1 MRLVFP
7 VHNLRRE
14 GDEAGK
20 PIGAVALAA
29 EGVDEDH
36 GLILGRMSLAMSFAF
51 MARVSG
57 VSRYMVVR
65 ANSL

>member
-1 MRLVFP
+1 M
-7 VHNLRRE
+7 N
-14 GDEAGK
+14 
-20 PIGAVALAA
+20 
-29 EGVDEDH
+29 EDH
-36 GLILGRMSLAMSFAF
+36 GSILGRMSLAMSIAF